1 MHNRTVVDY
10 IILYL
15 KGLAMGTANK
25 IPGVSGG
32 MVALVTGFY
41 EELIYSFQKM
51 NIKALNL
58 LIHGKFESFFRY
70 INFKFLFAVNIG
82 SVSAFFSISLL
93 LDWLMRT
100 KEMGGL
106 GLVIEVWSLFF
117 GLIIGSIFYVARKI
131 EKWNTKVIV
140 GLILGALI
148 GLFIS
153 FQEPLPPNENYWFI
167 MLCGIISVSGMT
179 LPGFSGSFILIIL
192 GNYNLLLVDAVN
204 NLFYTISALLQ
215 GDFKMLG
222 TQSLVERAE
231 RIRMLNIVAI
241 FGLSSIVGL
250 VSFSKIMGYLLRNFY
265 NIVVA
270 CLVGFII
277 GSLGAAWP
285 WKTEDLDSTGQL
297 LGYTRYLPH
306 VFTVDFLIQVLCIAV
321 GIGMIFIF
329 DLYEESV
336 KRENKQKYASSKV
349 SPPENVFEQ
358 YESPEEK
365 ERIKEKFGEEE

>member
-1 MHNRTVVDY
+1 
-10 IILYL
+10 
-15 KGLAMGTANK
+15 MGTANK

-58 LIHGKFESFFRY
+58 LLRGKFKTFFQY
-70 INFKFLFAVNIG
+70 INFKFLFAVNVG

-100 KEMGGL
+100 KEFGGL
-106 GLVIEVWSLFF
+106 GLVTEVWSLFF
-117 GLIIGSIFYVARKI
+117 GLIIGSIFYVARRI
-131 EKWNTKVIV
+131 DNWSTKVII
-140 GLILGALI
+140 GLISGALF

-167 MLCGIISVSGMT
+167 ALCGIISVSGMT

-204 NLFYTISALLQ
+204 NLFYTLSALLQ

-222 TQSLVERAE
+222 TTSLVERAE
-231 RIRMLNIVAI
+231 RIRMLYIVAI

-297 LGYTRYLPH
+297 MGYTRYLPN
-306 VFTVDFLIQVLCIAV
+306 VLSLDFLIQVLCILV

-336 KRENKQKYASSKV
+336 KRERKKQYAASTV
-349 SPPENVFEQ
+349 APPKNIVEQ
-358 YESPEEK
+358 YETPEEK
-365 ERIKEKFGEEE
+365 ERIREKFSREEE